1 MPAKKMRVELFD
13 TEGNRYTIA
22 FEGHITREKAIR
34 ILDIVELLGGMPGDE
49 MSSEGGRA
57 ISDNEF
63 SKFAKVRLVVQKSFP
78 LVWFSSRD
86 VQSAYE
92 QELKEPIKLS
102 TVSTYLARLVKKT
115 LLIRAGNSNRLKYRV
130 TPSMS
135 PILIKQRIK

>member
-115 LLIRAGNSNRLKYRV
+115 LLIRTGDSNRLKYRV
-130 TPSMS
+130 TPNTS
-135 PILIKQRIK
+135 PVLIKQRNK